1 VSEVRADR
9 KIKIELTAPFE
20 GWWAEMK
27 LHVPFRLAV
36 MLESDSPSDRV
47 NAIKSIIV
55 SHNFREEVGFEEVID
70 DVLLAPDDAIAQLLE
85 KWGALKATLPSA

>member
-1 VSEVRADR
+1 MSEVRADR
-9 KIKIELTAPFE
+9 KIKIELTAPFD

-36 MLESDSPSDRV
+36 MLESDSPADRV

-55 SHNFREEVGFEEVID
+55 AHNFREEVGFDEVID
-70 DVLLAPDDAIAQLLE
+70 DVLLAPDDSISQLLE
-85 KWGALKATLPSA
+85 KWGALKAALPSA

>member
-1 VSEVRADR
+1 MSEVRADR

-36 MLESDSPSDRV
+36 MLESDSPADRV

-55 SHNFREEVGFEEVID
+55 AHNFREEVGFDEVID
-70 DVLLAPDDAIAQLLE
+70 DVLLAPDDSISQLLE
-85 KWGALKATLPSA
+85 KWGALKAALPSA

>member
-36 MLESDSPSDRV
+36 MLESDSPADRV

-55 SHNFREEVGFEEVID
+55 AHNFREEVGFDEVID
-70 DVLLAPDDAIAQLLE
+70 DVLLAPDDSISQLLE
-85 KWGALKATLPSA
+85 KWGALKAALPSA